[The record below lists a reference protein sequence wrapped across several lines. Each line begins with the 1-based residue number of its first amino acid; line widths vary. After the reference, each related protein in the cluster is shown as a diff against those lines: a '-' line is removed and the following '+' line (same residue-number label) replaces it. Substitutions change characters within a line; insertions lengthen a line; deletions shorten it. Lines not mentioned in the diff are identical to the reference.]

1 MKLQTSILPRRT
13 GVVLV
18 NGDDGLVYEFAPGE
32 DGELSCDVGD
42 DATAV
47 RLLATGQFWPA
58 SPDDFDKAVSLTS
71 TPEDEGDEGDEDGD
85 GDDAPPR
92 PPIEAKTP
100 AKAGSKKAK

>member
-58 SPDDFDKAVSLTS
+58 NPDDFDKAVSLTS
-71 TPEDEGDEGDEDGD
+71 KPEDAGDEDDD
-85 GDDAPPR
+85 GDDAPPL